1 MKVKEAVRRL
11 NGYLQRRGKV
21 DGSGGWTE
29 QYLLDI
35 LTDANLDMY
44 HRVVNYGPEIFQLT
58 DRFNYDANSSSVD
71 LNVKLSGLPMAIWYI
86 GTLSQA
92 EDSGSAGA
100 GGGLRGSGGG
110 GSGSVNLSASDM
122 PIPIQ
127 MRRRTNLDST
137 GSGSSVT
144 STTGFT
150 GPYAGGAGAITLP
163 SSFSLGRGASAS
175 GYEGYYLGKELSLR
189 PIPSQEVYIYMRWTP
204 DALPALVDEDQD
216 LLGGFLPQFHP
227 AIVYKAAIQAKSAKG
242 EETGQLV
249 ALYQEVIGQFDSNL
263 KMGCRQRQRQQPQQ
277 RDSMRWEY

>member
-44 HRVVNYGPEIFQLT
+44 HRVVNYGPEIFQLA
-58 DRFNYDANSSSVD
+58 DRFTYDANASSID
-71 LNVKLSGLPMAIWYI
+71 LNSKLSGLPMAIWYI
-86 GTLSQA
+86 GALSKD
-92 EDSGSAGA
+92 EDI
-100 GGGLRGSGGG
+100 
-110 GSGSVNLSASDM
+110 SASNIPM
-122 PIPIQ
+122 PIQ
-127 MRRRTNLDST
+127 MLRRTNMDSA
-137 GSGSSVT
+137 SAGSSVN
-144 STTGFT
+144 STTGFST
-150 GPYAGGAGAITLP
+150 PYGNIDLP
-163 SSFSLGRGASAS
+163 GSFPLGRGSEYS
-175 GYEGYYLGKELSLR
+175 TYQGYYLGKELSIR
-189 PIPSQEVYIYMRWTP
+189 PIPTQDVFMQIRWTP
-204 DALPALVDEDQD
+204 DELAPLVDEDQD
-216 LLGGFLPQFHP
+216 LLNGFLPQFHP

-249 ALYQEVIGQFDSNL
+249 SLYQEIIGQFDSNL